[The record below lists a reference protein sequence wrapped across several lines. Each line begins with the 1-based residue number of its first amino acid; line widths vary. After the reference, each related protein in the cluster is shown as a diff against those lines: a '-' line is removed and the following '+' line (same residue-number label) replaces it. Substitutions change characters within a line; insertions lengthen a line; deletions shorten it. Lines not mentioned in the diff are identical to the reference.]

1 MAENAEL
8 DGDLFELLVNICLDR
23 MNDRSYQVRAQAAKA
38 SGRLQN
44 TKDPDDLI
52 TKRNFF
58 SSNKSNLINSSFSR
72 SYLVNGS

>member
-23 MNDRSYQVRAQAAKA
+23 MNDRSYQVRAQAAKS

-52 TKRNFF
+52 TKR
-58 SSNKSNLINSSFSR
+58 K
-72 SYLVNGS
+72 

>member
-44 TKDPDDLI
+44 TKDLDDLI
-52 TKRNFF
+52 TKRNCSLKRIRPLTEQHSP
-58 SSNKSNLINSSFSR
+58 SSLQ
-72 SYLVNGS
+72 V

>member
-8 DGDLFELLVNICLDR
+8 DGELFELLVNICLDR
-23 MNDRSYQVRAQAAKA
+23 MNDRSYQVRSQAAKA

-52 TKRNFF
+52 TKRT
-58 SSNKSNLINSSFSR
+58 
-72 SYLVNGS
+72 

>member
-8 DGDLFELLVNICLDR
+8 DGDLFELLVNISLDR

-58 SSNKSNLINSSFSR
+58 FRIIKRKKNSFFKV
-72 SYLVNGS
+72 LFG

>member
-44 TKDPDDLI
+44 TKDIDDLI

-58 SSNKSNLINSSFSR
+58 SLITKTRINHSLR
-72 SYLVNGS
+72 SHLVNGS

>member
-1 MAENAEL
+1 MSENAEL

-44 TKDPDDLI
+44 TKDADDLI

-58 SSNKSNLINSSFSR
+58 SLINKIRINHSLR

>member
-8 DGDLFELLVNICLDR
+8 DGELFELLVNICLDR
-23 MNDRSYQVRAQAAKA
+23 MNDRSYQVRAQAAKS

-58 SSNKSNLINSSFSR
+58 SNNPKKKQNFNKLFLQVL
-72 SYLVNGS
+72 YG

>member
-52 TKRNFF
+52 TKRKFPFLLEKEN
-58 SSNKSNLINSSFSR
+58 N
-72 SYLVNGS
+72 YLCVS

>member
-23 MNDRSYQVRAQAAKA
+23 MNDRSYQVRAQAAKS

-52 TKRNFF
+52 TKRSFPACPP
-58 SSNKSNLINSSFSR
+58 SLIYVFHS
-72 SYLVNGS
+72 LQV

>member
-58 SSNKSNLINSSFSR
+58 SNSYNKKFNKTFFLKVLF
-72 SYLVNGS
+72 G

>member
-1 MAENAEL
+1 MVI
-8 DGDLFELLVNICLDR
+8 LFELLVNICLDR
-23 MNDRSYQVRAQAAKA
+23 MNDRSYQVRAQAAKS

-52 TKRNFF
+52 TKRNFI
-58 SSNKSNLINSSFSR
+58 SNQSITFPKLCSLPSLR

>member
-1 MAENAEL
+1 MDENAEL

-44 TKDPDDLI
+44 TKDADDLI
-52 TKRNFF
+52 TKRNLF
-58 SSNKSNLINSSFSR
+58 SLINKTRMKSFFKV
-72 SYLVNGS
+72 LFG